1 MGTLSRTATGESLL
15 PGPVVPRYEG
25 SPGGMGVMERGPNQ
39 DRIDALTRKRQKQG
53 LSRDEEDELGLMLYA
68 LGKGEPSSA
77 PRAGEGSPPGRK
89 EPPASEPFSG
99 IPPSAGDSRVEPD
112 KGRGPWW
119 LFPASVLLMVVGIVV
134 VVVTWLLGFDPRWE
148 WAIVAIGALGAC
160 WSAGLLE
167 EVPGGW

>member
-99 IPPSAGDSRVEPD
+99 IPPPPAIL
-112 KGRGPWW
+112 GPI
-119 LFPASVLLMVVGIVV
+119 P
-134 VVVTWLLGFDPRWE
+134 TKD
-148 WAIVAIGALGAC
+148 GA
-160 WSAGLLE
+160 
-167 EVPGGW
+167 PGGSFPPPCF